1 MWEKISTFASDVR
14 GEFARVSWPTRENLI
29 SSTWVVMAFA
39 GIFAIFSFLF
49 DNIIAKI
56 MQTFLGL

>member
-29 SSTWVVMAFA
+29 SSTGVVMVFSV
-39 GIFAIFSFLF
+39 IFALFIGLF
-49 DNIIAKI
+49 DIII
-56 MQTFLGL
+56 SYILRTFLGL